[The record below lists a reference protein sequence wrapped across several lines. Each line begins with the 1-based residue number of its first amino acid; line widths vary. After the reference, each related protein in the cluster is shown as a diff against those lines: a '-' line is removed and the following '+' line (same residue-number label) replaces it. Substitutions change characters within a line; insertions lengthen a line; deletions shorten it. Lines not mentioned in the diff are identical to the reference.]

1 MNKYK
6 VGDKV
11 VVVEH
16 ENGNCGVDC
25 TTFNADGSHSMKDLV
40 GKVLTIKTA
49 DSSGYGMEGET
60 WNWSDCM
67 LRPYVEEVI
76 KIVKPMKPI
85 KLKDNEIMFGNEVL
99 TVLNQ
104 KGELVPKAAI
114 EIELPES
121 DKKALA
127 LAIKHDLPALL
138 IGETG
143 TGKTSAVRQLAYL
156 RKQGYVRINMHGYN
170 TPDELIGSKS
180 VKDGSTYYENG
191 ILTNAMINGQIVVLD
206 EINATPPD
214 CTFII
219 HGLLDEDKRVALPNG
234 DIIRPHKDF
243 RFFATMNPDYEGTKS
258 LNRAF
263 LDRFAIIL
271 NIEILEPAKEKKLI
285 SERNEISNDL
295 ADKMVTTAWLARR
308 AYEEGKTMTLISTR
322 SLLQWSKLVKE
333 GLDDKT
339 AFIASICNKARKEE
353 RPAFMDFYCAIFKVN
368 PTDEERLDIPYLTTK
383 RIITNYEKEKKML
396 QSEAQRYQGEA
407 RDEKSAKQ
415 SLELSIEPLKEENR
429 KLKKGVEKIDE
440 MEKMIGKFQEAIK
453 IMSGGTIEK
462 KEDEIPA

>member
-6 VGDKV
+6 VGDRV
-11 VVVEH
+11 VVIDHAE
-16 ENGNCGVDC
+16 GNCGEPSC
-25 TTFNADGSHSMKDLV
+25 ASFNKSEMGSYIGKTLIIKNIIGRHS
-40 GKVLTIKTA
+40 
-49 DSSGYGMEGET
+49 YGMEEEGKH

-67 LRPYVEEVI
+67 LKMEVSE
-76 KIVKPMKPI
+76 VKPEKKKVKAKPVE
-85 KLKDNEIMFGNEVL
+85 LKENEFLFGDEVL
-99 TVLNQ
+99 TKLNQ
-104 KGELVPKAAI
+104 TGELVPQAAI

-127 LAIKHDLPALL
+127 LAVKHDLPALL

-143 TGKTSAVRQLAYL
+143 TGKTSAVRQLAYM

-191 ILTNAMINGQIVVLD
+191 ILTNAMLNGQIVVLD

-219 HGLLDEDKRVALPNG
+219 HGLLDEDKRVSLPNG

-271 NIEILEPAKEKKLI
+271 NIEILEPKKEQELI
-285 SERNEISNDL
+285 VKRNGIDDEL
-295 ADKMVTTAWLARR
+295 ANKMVTTAWLGRK
-308 AYEEGKTMTLISTR
+308 AYEEEKTMTLISTR

-333 GLDDKT
+333 GLDTKI
-339 AFIASICNKARKEE
+339 AYIASIRNKVRKEE
-353 RPAFMDFYCAIFKVN
+353 QSAFMDFYCAIFRVN
-368 PTDEERLDIPYLTTK
+368 PNEDEKLDIPFITSK
-383 RIITNYEKEKKML
+383 RVIDNYEKEKARL
-396 QSEAQRYQGEA
+396 TGEVQRIGGDMRTIIDAKNVLESQNEVLS
-407 RDEKSAKQ
+407 RDNQ
-415 SLELSIEPLKEENR
+415 
-429 KLKKGVEKIDE
+429 KLMKGAEKIEE
-440 MEKMIGKFQEAIK
+440 MEKMVSKFQEAIR
-453 IMSGGTIEK
+453 IMSGEK
-462 KEDEIPA
+462 KKE